1 MKVVPAEQLK
11 RLTVDILQ
19 RVGASADAAECV
31 ADHLVDANLAGHD
44 SHGVMR
50 IRQYL
55 NLIDAGKLRPDGRMQ
70 IVEEAASG
78 AVVDGGQGFGQLIA
92 RDAMLLAM
100 KKAREGG
107 VGAVSV
113 RNCCHTGRIGTYTEM
128 AAQAG
133 LVGIAMTNSG
143 GGGQLVAPFGGTARR
158 LSTNPISI
166 AAPSG
171 GPHPIMLDI
180 ASSVAPEGKVRN
192 YYLAGKSVPPGWMI
206 DAAGNPTTNP
216 ADFYAEPGGSLLP
229 LGGAVGY
236 KGFGL
241 SFMIDILAGALSGA
255 GCIRPDAEYTGDGML
270 AIALDVRRFTPLAD
284 FQQRV
289 AAMVDHV
296 KSCPTAPEFDQIYVP
311 GEIEACQRERRLRE
325 GIAIDPAVWT
335 QIEQVC
341 SRFGIAVPYPK

>member
-1 MKVVPAEQLK
+1 MPVVSVEQLK
-11 RLTVDILQ
+11 CLSTAIFKRL
-19 RVGASADAAECV
+19 GAPDDTAECV
-31 ADHLVDANLAGHD
+31 ADHLVEANLAGHD

-50 IRQYL
+50 IMQYV
-55 NLIDAGKLRPDGRMQ
+55 NFIDTGKLQPTARML
-70 IVEEAASG
+70 VVEEEAAS
-78 AVVDGGQGFGQLIA
+78 AVVDGGGGFGQVIA

-100 KKAREGG
+100 KKARAGG

-113 RNCCHTGRIGTYTEM
+113 RNCSHTGRIGTYTEM

-192 YYLAGKSVPPGWMI
+192 YFLAGKSVPPGWMI

-216 ADFYAEPGGSLLP
+216 ADFYAKPGGALMP

-241 SFMIDILAGALSGA
+241 AFMIDILAGALSGA
-255 GCIRPDAEYTGDGML
+255 GCIRPDAVYEGDGML
-270 AIALDVRRFTPLAD
+270 AIALDVQQFTPLSV

-289 AAMVDHV
+289 AEMAKFV
-296 KSCPTAPEFDQIYVP
+296 KSCPTAPGFDQIYVP
-311 GEIEACQRERRLRE
+311 GEIEASQRERRMRD
-325 GIAIDPAVWT
+325 GVSVDSAVWA

-341 SRFGIAVPYPK
+341 NRLGINAPTAT

>member
-1 MKVVPAEQLK
+1 MPCCWP
-11 RLTVDILQ
+11 
-19 RVGASADAAECV
+19 S
-31 ADHLVDANLAGHD
+31 
-44 SHGVMR
+44 
-50 IRQYL
+50 
-55 NLIDAGKLRPDGRMQ
+55 
-70 IVEEAASG
+70 
-78 AVVDGGQGFGQLIA
+78 
-92 RDAMLLAM
+92 
-100 KKAREGG
+100 KKARDGG

-192 YYLAGKSVPPGWMI
+192 YFLAGKSVPPGWMI

-216 ADFYAEPGGSLLP
+216 ADFYAEPGGALLP

-241 SFMIDILAGALSGA
+241 SFMIDILAGALGCRLHSARCRVHGRRHVGHRDRRAAIHAAGRLSTARRRNGRACEELPNGGGIRTNLRARRNRSTRARAAIARRHFDRPGRVGADREGLWSA
-255 GCIRPDAEYTGDGML
+255 GCECADDELMILPDVP
-270 AIALDVRRFTPLAD
+270 ALTSTLSQGRGEWGYRDRTCNSSS
-284 FQQRV
+284 
-289 AAMVDHV
+289 AA
-296 KSCPTAPEFDQIYVP
+296 
-311 GEIEACQRERRLRE
+311 
-325 GIAIDPAVWT
+325 
-335 QIEQVC
+335 
-341 SRFGIAVPYPK
+341 

>member
-1 MKVVPAEQLK
+1 
-11 RLTVDILQ
+11 
-19 RVGASADAAECV
+19 
-31 ADHLVDANLAGHD
+31 
-44 SHGVMR
+44 
-50 IRQYL
+50 
-55 NLIDAGKLRPDGRMQ
+55 
-70 IVEEAASG
+70 
-78 AVVDGGQGFGQLIA
+78 
-92 RDAMLLAM
+92 
-100 KKAREGG
+100 
-107 VGAVSV
+107 
-113 RNCCHTGRIGTYTEM
+113 M

-192 YYLAGKSVPPGWMI
+192 YFLSGKSVPAGWMI

-216 ADFYAEPGGSLLP
+216 ADFYAEPGGALMP

-270 AIALDVRRFTPLAD
+270 AIALDVQRFTPLAA

-296 KSCPTAPEFDQIYVP
+296 KSCPTAAGFEQIYVP
-311 GEIEACQRERRLRE
+311 GEIEARERERRLRD
-325 GIAIDPAVWT
+325 AVLMDPAVWE
-335 QIEQVC
+335 QIEKACGRLGV
-341 SRFGIAVPYPK
+341 SVPTTN